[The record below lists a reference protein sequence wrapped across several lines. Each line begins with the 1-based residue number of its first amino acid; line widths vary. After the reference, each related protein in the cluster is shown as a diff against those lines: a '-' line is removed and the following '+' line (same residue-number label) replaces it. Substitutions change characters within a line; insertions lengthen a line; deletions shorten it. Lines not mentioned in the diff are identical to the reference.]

1 MEYRNV
7 QIELEKNQHKLIEQ
21 QELNQK
27 LKDEKSKAQSP
38 EEIEKKAREDL
49 GLVKPGEIPVRTI
62 PTKSK
67 NETKSPW
74 LNKKSVSIIGIIR
87 NSMWGII
94 GGISYFMATGNGA
107 IEIGSILEGTITGI
121 TNFGAFVQLPDG
133 KVGLVTFQKSQMS
146 MSKILKILLSSKT
159 L

>member
-1 MEYRNV
+1 MKERRRSSEQRSFGYFSVLMVILLLVGSYILISQYMEYRNV

-49 GLVKPGEIPVRTI
+49 GLVKLGEIPVRTI

-67 NETKSPW
+67 NETKSP
-74 LNKKSVSIIGIIR
+74 
-87 NSMWGII
+87 
-94 GGISYFMATGNGA
+94 
-107 IEIGSILEGTITGI
+107 
-121 TNFGAFVQLPDG
+121 
-133 KVGLVTFQKSQMS
+133 
-146 MSKILKILLSSKT
+146 
-159 L
+159 

>member
-1 MEYRNV
+1 MKERRRSSEQRSFGYFSVLMVILLLVGSYILISQYMEYRNV

-67 NETKSPW
+67 NETKSP
-74 LNKKSVSIIGIIR
+74 
-87 NSMWGII
+87 
-94 GGISYFMATGNGA
+94 
-107 IEIGSILEGTITGI
+107 
-121 TNFGAFVQLPDG
+121 
-133 KVGLVTFQKSQMS
+133 
-146 MSKILKILLSSKT
+146 
-159 L
+159 